1 MPCSFACNNDVAA
14 AASSAAIGT
23 AEVAVSSAAIG
34 AAIGAADIFPQKAAY
49 VP

>member
-23 AEVAVSSAAIG
+23 AEVPVSS
-34 AAIGAADIFPQKAAY
+34 AAIGAADIFPQKAAH
-49 VP
+49 VL